1 MENAMDRNE
10 LIEKLESDAITTDDA
25 ITSTNVETPDPSEAM
40 RIAVAKIQEKKTKKG
55 KVFGVKP
62 VENDKERRLT
72 PKQRL
77 FVTHIMSGMTK
88 IQAYRASY
96 DCKTE
101 NDATITASANKLLND
116 PRILVLLQGYE
127 DTVREKVI
135 EDAVRTR
142 RFVMEKLHDRVKS
155 AKTESA
161 ELKALELMGRAVGMF
176 TDKVEGKVEQISTER
191 LKEELKS
198 HLTLL
203 ENVTPITKRSA

>member
-1 MENAMDRNE
+1 MDRNE

-142 RFVMEKLHDRVKS
+142 RFVMEKLHDRVNQ

>member
-1 MENAMDRNE
+1 MDRNE

>member
-1 MENAMDRNE
+1 MDRNE

-101 NDATITASANKLLND
+101 NDATITASANKLIND

>member
-1 MENAMDRNE
+1 MDRNE
-10 LIEKLESDAITTDDA
+10 LIEKLESDAITADDA

-101 NDATITASANKLLND
+101 NDATITASANKLIND

>member
-1 MENAMDRNE
+1 MDRNE
-10 LIEKLESDAITTDDA
+10 LIERLESDAITVDDA
-25 ITSTNVETPDPSEAM
+25 FTSTNVEKPDQSEAM
-40 RIAVAKIQEKKTKKG
+40 RMAVAKIQEKKTKTG
-55 KVFGVKP
+55 KVFGVTR
-62 VENDKERRLT
+62 VEEDKEKRLT

-77 FVTHIMSGMTK
+77 FVTHLMSGMTK
-88 IQAYRASY
+88 VQAYRASY
-96 DCKTE
+96 DVKSDNE
-101 NDATITASANKLLND
+101 ASVTASANKLIND
-116 PRILVLLQGYE
+116 PRIKVLLQGYE

-142 RFVMEKLHDRVKS
+142 RFVMEKLHDRVNQ

>member
-1 MENAMDRNE
+1 MDRNE

-25 ITSTNVETPDPSEAM
+25 FTSTNVETPDPSEAM
-40 RIAVAKIQEKKTKKG
+40 RIAVAKVQEKKTKKG
-55 KVFGVKP
+55 KVFGVKLI
-62 VENDKERRLT
+62 ENEKEKRLT

-96 DCKTE
+96 DCKTD
-101 NDATITASANKLLND
+101 NDATITASANKLIHD
-116 PRILVLLQGYE
+116 PRVLVLLQGYE

-142 RFVMEKLHDRVKS
+142 RFVMEKLHDRVNS

-176 TDKVEGKVEQISTER
+176 TDKVEGKVEQISTEK